1 MGVVLRVV
9 DHVSKFVTKGVGHY
23 DQTFQLLRLNVFT
36 NLKKSPSGHSKSQR
50 GGLSRVCTTG
60 CRLQLAFY
68 KPASLRFHSQI
79 HNMWSFHQSLC

>member
-36 NLKKSPSGHSKSQR
+36 NLKKS
-50 GGLSRVCTTG
+50 
-60 CRLQLAFY
+60 
-68 KPASLRFHSQI
+68 I
-79 HNMWSFHQSLC
+79 WSFYESERRIIQGMYNRLSITACIL